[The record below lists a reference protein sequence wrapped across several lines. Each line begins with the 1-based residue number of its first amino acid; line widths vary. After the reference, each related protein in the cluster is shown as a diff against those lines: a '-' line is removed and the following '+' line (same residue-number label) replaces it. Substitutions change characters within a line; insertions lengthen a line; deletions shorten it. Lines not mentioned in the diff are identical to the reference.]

1 MTRAGAWLR
10 GAGVGATAMYFFD
23 PHVGRRRRA
32 LVRDRAVHLVHVLR
46 DEVETEVR
54 DAGNRLRGVVATARR
69 VAAGSRAPD
78 VSDETIASELR
89 ARLARLEHPDAIVV
103 EVQDGCVHLRGQALA
118 KDAERARRAVR
129 RVRGARAMVDRL
141 EVHAAP
147 DVPALRG
154 RVRPVP
160 IDPATRLAMGL
171 VGAAAVLPL
180 FRHVRLLPVARLLS
194 LGALASAVYGVEGA
208 RRRAVAHVPSG
219 RLAGSAPS
227 AAVEAA
233 RA

>member
-1 MTRAGAWLR
+1 
-10 GAGVGATAMYFFD
+10 
-23 PHVGRRRRA
+23 
-32 LVRDRAVHLVHVLR
+32 
-46 DEVETEVR
+46 
-54 DAGNRLRGVVATARR
+54 
-69 VAAGSRAPD
+69 
-78 VSDETIASELR
+78 
-89 ARLARLEHPDAIVV
+89 
-103 EVQDGCVHLRGQALA
+103 
-118 KDAERARRAVR
+118 
-129 RVRGARAMVDRL
+129 
-141 EVHAAP
+141 
-147 DVPALRG
+147 
-154 RVRPVP
+154 VP